1 LPLSTGK
8 LSWRNF
14 PKGSRSTC
22 RSPTWNRY
30 RARGALAAQ
39 RGMVGDDG
47 AGTGRDLGETAVADQ
62 RQRQVSG
69 EQRSP
74 AVRGRGAD
82 RQGEVTVRPPVPGLV
97 VEPPPGELRGVTRLR
112 HRLPGGHLDIRV
124 EPHDRRSG
132 AGR

>member
-1 LPLSTGK
+1 APEPGRDRRQASTGRPVSCRVIAAYQGTELLMLPLSTGK

-82 RQGEVTVRPPVPGLV
+82 RQGEV
-97 VEPPPGELRGVTRLR
+97 
-112 HRLPGGHLDIRV
+112 
-124 EPHDRRSG
+124 
-132 AGR
+132 